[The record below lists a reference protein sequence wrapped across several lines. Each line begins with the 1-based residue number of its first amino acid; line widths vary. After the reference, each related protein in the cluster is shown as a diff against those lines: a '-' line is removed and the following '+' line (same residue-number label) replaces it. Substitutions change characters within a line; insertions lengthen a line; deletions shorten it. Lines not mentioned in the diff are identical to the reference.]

1 MSIPR
6 KQIKPRNDVF
16 MVIVYLYKIS
26 RLFINK
32 NIVQQTFYI

>member
-6 KQIKPRNDVF
+6 KYIKPRNDVL
-16 MVIVYLYKIS
+16 MVIVYLYKIP